1 MGSKQKQNLIRLQ
14 NPWGEKEWNGAW
26 SDDSSEWQNVSDS
39 QLTAMGVQRGNSDNN
54 DGDFWMPWESFVQ
67 YFTDISLCQLFNT
80 SVFSF
85 QKSYDEQIVFSE
97 WTTNGKKSGAP
108 DDRAGG
114 CLNFP
119 ATFCNNPQYIFDIP
133 SPNCSVMFALTQ
145 NDPSEGLKKRE
156 PFVTIGMHVMKVENN
171 RQFRVHQAMQPVDTS
186 DYASGRSVYLHLQ
199 SLPRGRYLL
208 VPTTFAPKE
217 QALFMLRIYSDEK
230 IHFSPLT
237 KHAPKLGMFGCK
249 AAHSVTRLTI
259 HGINLNSASSYHSLY
274 AILKDSNKSFR
285 TKSLNGEKSIEW
297 SEQFLFHKSKDR
309 QQYKLEI
316 WEDRKMA
323 RDHLMAQTV
332 ITALIDN
339 ENRDTTLEL
348 TDPRGNTMIGTVT
361 ITVSAFDDPMY
372 L

>member
-1 MGSKQKQNLIRLQ
+1 MKREPVFFCFLMVFSNFRDPTDHELKLFNDLKTAFDKGALIVAAIAARTKEEIEESLDCGLVKGHAYAVSAVCTIDVSNPTQRSLTSYLLGSKQKQNLIRLQ

-39 QLTAMGVQRGNSDNN
+39 QLSAMGVERGNSDNN

-85 QKSYDEQIVFSE
+85 TKSYDEQIVFSE

-114 CLNFP
+114 CLNFQ

-171 RQFRVHQAMQPVDTS
+171 RQYRVHQAMHPIATS

-217 QALFMLRIYSDEK
+217 QALFMLRIYSDEH

-237 KHAPKLGMFGCK
+237 KVGGF
-249 AAHSVTRLTI
+249 S
-259 HGINLNSASSYHSLY
+259 
-274 AILKDSNKSFR
+274 
-285 TKSLNGEKSIEW
+285 
-297 SEQFLFHKSKDR
+297 
-309 QQYKLEI
+309 
-316 WEDRKMA
+316 
-323 RDHLMAQTV
+323 
-332 ITALIDN
+332 
-339 ENRDTTLEL
+339 
-348 TDPRGNTMIGTVT
+348 
-361 ITVSAFDDPMY
+361 
-372 L
+372 